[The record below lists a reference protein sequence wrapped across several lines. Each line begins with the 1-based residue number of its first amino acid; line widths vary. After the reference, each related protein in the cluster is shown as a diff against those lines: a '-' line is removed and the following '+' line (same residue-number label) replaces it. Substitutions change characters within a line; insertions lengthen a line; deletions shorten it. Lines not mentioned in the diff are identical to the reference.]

1 MSLGETG
8 AELWEHAF
16 NLMISL
22 LCLVSLFVLLASTIL
37 ASVVLSFHAAF
48 SCYAGHLV
56 FTAL

>member
-1 MSLGETG
+1 MSFGETG
-8 AELWEHAF
+8 AELWKHAF
-16 NLMISL
+16 NLMIFL

-37 ASVVLSFHAAF
+37 ASVVFSFHAI